1 MLGDMMRMTATQ
13 AAREFSAVLN
23 RVASGEE
30 IEITRND
37 APIAVLAPVRSRLLS
52 AHRFRLLMAAA
63 PQVDARF
70 ETDVREIRATV
81 DAPETPWP
89 S

>member
-1 MLGDMMRMTATQ
+1 MTRMTATQ

-23 RVASGEE
+23 RVVEGEE

-37 APIAVLAPVRSRLLS
+37 APVAVLTPARSRLLS
-52 AHRFRLLMAAA
+52 AGRFRLLLASA
-63 PQVDARF
+63 PPVDTRF
-70 ETDVREIRATV
+70 EDDLRELRVAV
-81 DAPETPWP
+81 DPPETSWP